1 MKVALSSQMPRKG
14 ARQQE
19 NPLDTVA
26 ARGHI
31 KVVALSDPYHKGQT
45 GSLDLHPMGSN
56 ETPQTPARCCGR
68 KASRE
73 TERLPRLS
81 VVTGTCGSPVCR
93 GGIRGDLGEAR
104 TSITPRS
111 NEATPEM
118 SVRTLDFYVLPPCA
132 ALVPEK
138 AAKSAV

>member
-1 MKVALSSQMPRKG
+1 MPRKG
-14 ARQQE
+14 ACQQE
-19 NPLDTVA
+19 SPPDTVA

-31 KVVALSDPYHKGQT
+31 KVVALSDPYHEGQM

-73 TERLPRLS
+73 TERLPQLS
-81 VVTGTCGSPVCR
+81 VVTGACSSPVCG
-93 GGIRGDLGEAR
+93 GGIGGGLGEAR
-104 TSITPRS
+104 TSITPSS

-118 SVRTLDFYVLPPCA
+118 STRTLDFYVLTPCA
-132 ALVPEK
+132 PLVPEK